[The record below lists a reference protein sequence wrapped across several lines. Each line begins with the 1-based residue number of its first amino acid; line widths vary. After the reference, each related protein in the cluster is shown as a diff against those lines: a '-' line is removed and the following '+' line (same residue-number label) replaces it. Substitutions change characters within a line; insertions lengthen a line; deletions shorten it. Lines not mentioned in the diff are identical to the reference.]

1 MGLFDKASSGTKSL
15 FGGSGTKINEAGEVK
30 RLEKMIADEREKV
43 KETYELIGKEYYRYT
58 VDGDGAHEEAI
69 NKYVDQ
75 INNSRKLITEY
86 ELEIDDVRQRA
97 KEERENLKAAAEL
110 KQKEKEEEE
119 EALRQEKKRIEKE
132 KDDLF

>member
-1 MGLFDKASSGTKSL
+1 MGLFDKTSSATKSL
-15 FGGSGTKINEAGEVK
+15 FGGSGTKINEASEVK
-30 RLEKMIADEREKV
+30 RLEAKINDERAKV
-43 KETYELIGKEYYRYT
+43 KDTYELIGKEYYRYT

-69 NKYVDQ
+69 NKYVEQ
-75 INNSRKLITEY
+75 INDSRKQIESY
-86 ELEIDDVRQRA
+86 EAQIDEVRQKA
-97 KEERENLKAAAEL
+97 KEERENLKAAAEA